1 MQLKLTPQEQAAR
14 QFIEANADMDR
25 AAIVATE
32 ISALVVEKLNAA
44 NIPVGTHLLAQAL
57 IAHASLNTA
66 ATWWASLRPGM
77 PLPVAFGGLLD
88 LCLNLPVAYE
98 GVTVDLRSGEE
109 ME

>member
-14 QFIEANADMDR
+14 QFIEANADIDR

-32 ISALVVEKLNAA
+32 ISAMVVERLNEAG
-44 NIPVGTHLLAQAL
+44 ITVGTHLAAQAL

-66 ATWWASLRPGM
+66 ATWWTSMRRDV
-77 PLPVAFGGLLD
+77 PLPVAFAGLLD
-88 LCLNLPVAYE
+88 FVINLPIELE
-98 GVTVDLRSGEE
+98 GTTVDLRTGRE